1 MNCYYKSEPGF
12 CDYPGTGCAQGLVR
26 SVRYESD
33 PSYMIVK
40 YAELSDETIERIAE
54 AGVERLKRNAEG

>member
-1 MNCYYKSEPGF
+1 M
-12 CDYPGTGCAQGLVR
+12 GCAQGLVR

-33 PSYMIVK
+33 PSYTIVK

-54 AGVERLKRNAEG
+54 AVVERLKRNAEG